1 MKTNSAEEKL
11 TDLKMAVEETAGF
24 FRLDRSSTDVIRE
37 KIADRLR
44 GPQFHA
50 RGWLVRN
57 GKQYCY

>member
-1 MKTNSAEEKL
+1 MKTSSAEEKL
-11 TDLKMAVEETAGF
+11 TDLKMAVEETADF
-24 FRLDRSSTDVIRE
+24 FRGRPSTDVIRE